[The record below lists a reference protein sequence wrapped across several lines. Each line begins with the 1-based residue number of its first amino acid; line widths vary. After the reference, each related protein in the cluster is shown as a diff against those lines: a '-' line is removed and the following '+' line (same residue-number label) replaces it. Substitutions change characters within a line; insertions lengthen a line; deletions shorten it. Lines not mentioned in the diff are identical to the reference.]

1 MFQEIVTFIEGQTGF
16 TIGTT
21 LQAGHRLAT
30 APDRCVLIAESGGGG
45 TVPELPDRADF
56 LIQALSRA
64 KTYFEARDDAWTVY
78 TELTKGWAAG
88 WNMPTLTGSGDDYI
102 AWTID
107 AIAIP
112 QYIGQDV
119 DGRFEFSVN
128 FIFRMAQASC
138 GAGPSG
144 PC

>member
-1 MFQEIVTFIEGQTGF
+1 MMFQEIVTFIDGKTPF
-16 TIGTT
+16 TLGTT

-30 APDRCVLIAESGGGG
+30 APDRCVLIAESAGGA

-64 KTYFEARDDAWTVY
+64 KTYFEARDDAWTIY
-78 TELTKGWAAG
+78 TALQGTAG
-88 WNMPTLTGSGDDYI
+88 WNMPNISGSGDDYI
-102 AWTID
+102 AWTVD

-119 DGRFEFSVN
+119 DGRYEFSVN

-144 PC
+144 P

>member
-1 MFQEIVTFIEGQTGF
+1 MMFQEIVTFIEGKTPF
-16 TIGTT
+16 VLGTT

-30 APDRCVLIAESGGGG
+30 APDRCVLIAESGGGA

-64 KTYFEARDDAWTVY
+64 KTYFDARADAWTVY
-78 TELTKGWAAG
+78 TALHGTAG
-88 WNMPTLTGSGDDYI
+88 WNMPILSGSGDDYI
-102 AWTID
+102 AWTVE
-107 AIAIP
+107 ALAIP

-144 PC
+144 P

>member
-1 MFQEIVTFIEGQTGF
+1 MFQEIVTFIDGKTPF
-16 TIGTT
+16 TLGTT

-30 APDRCVLIAESGGGG
+30 APDRCVLIAESAGGA

-64 KTYFEARDDAWTVY
+64 KTYFEARDDAWTIY
-78 TELTKGWAAG
+78 TALQGTAG
-88 WNMPTLTGSGDDYI
+88 WNMPNISGSGDDYI
-102 AWTID
+102 AWTVD

-112 QYIGQDV
+112 QYIGQDI

-128 FIFRMAQASC
+128 FIWRIAQASC
-138 GAGPSG
+138 GPGPSG
-144 PC
+144 P

>member
-1 MFQEIVTFIEGQTGF
+1 MFREIVTFIDNHTPFNLSDG
-16 TIGTT
+16 T

-30 APDRCVLIAESGGGG
+30 APIRCVLIAESGGGA

-56 LIQALSRA
+56 LIQVLSRA

-78 TELTKGWAAG
+78 TALHGTAG
-88 WNMPTLTGSGDDYI
+88 WNLPNLSGSGSDYLVPTL
-102 AWTID
+102 D

-119 DGRFEFSVN
+119 DGRYEFSVN
-128 FIFRMAQASC
+128 FTFRIQTGSC

-144 PC
+144 P

>member
-1 MFQEIVTFIEGQTGF
+1 MFQEIVTFIEGKTPF
-16 TIGTT
+16 VLGTT

-30 APDRCVLIAESGGGG
+30 APDRCVLIAESGGGA

-64 KTYFEARDDAWTVY
+64 KTYFDARADAWTVY
-78 TELTKGWAAG
+78 TALHGTAG
-88 WNMPTLTGSGDDYI
+88 WNMPILSGSGDDYI
-102 AWTID
+102 AWTVE
-107 AIAIP
+107 ALAIP

-144 PC
+144 P

>member
-1 MFQEIVTFIEGQTGF
+1 MMFREIVTFIDNHTPFNLSDG
-16 TIGTT
+16 T

-30 APDRCVLIAESGGGG
+30 APDRCVLIAESAGGA

-78 TELTKGWAAG
+78 TALHGTAG
-88 WNMPTLTGSGDDYI
+88 WNMPILSGSGSDYI
-102 AWTID
+102 AWTVD
-107 AIAIP
+107 ALAIP

-128 FIFRMAQASC
+128 FIWRIAQASC

-144 PC
+144 P

>member
-1 MFQEIVTFIEGQTGF
+1 MMFQEIVTFIEGKTPF
-16 TIGTT
+16 ALGTT

-30 APDRCVLIAESGGGG
+30 APNRCVLIAESAGGA

-56 LIQALSRA
+56 LIQAISRA
-64 KTYFEARDDAWTVY
+64 KTYFAARDDAWTVY
-78 TELTKGWAAG
+78 TALHGTAA
-88 WNMPTLTGSGDDYI
+88 WNMPNISGSGADYI
-102 AWTID
+102 AWTVD

-144 PC
+144 P

>member
-1 MFQEIVTFIEGQTGF
+1 MMFQEIVTFIAGRTGF

-30 APDRCVLIAESGGGG
+30 APDRCVLIAESGGGA

-64 KTYFEARDDAWTVY
+64 KKYFEARDDAWTVY
-78 TELTKGWAAG
+78 TALHGTAG
-88 WNMPTLTGSGDDYI
+88 WNMPNISGSGDDYI
-102 AWTID
+102 AWTVE
-107 AIAIP
+107 ALAIP

-119 DGRFEFSVN
+119 DGRYEFSVN

-144 PC
+144 P

>member
-1 MFQEIVTFIEGQTGF
+1 MFQEIVTFIEGKTPF
-16 TIGTT
+16 VLGTT

-30 APDRCVLIAESGGGG
+30 APDRCVLVAESGGGA

-64 KTYFEARDDAWTVY
+64 KTYFDARDDAWTAY
-78 TELTKGWAAG
+78 TALHGTAG
-88 WNMPTLTGSGDDYI
+88 WNMPNISGSGDDYI
-102 AWTID
+102 AWTVE
-107 AIAIP
+107 ALAIP

-144 PC
+144 P

>member
-1 MFQEIVTFIEGQTGF
+1 MFQEIVTFISNQTGF

-30 APDRCVLIAESGGGG
+30 APDRCVLVAESAGGA

-64 KTYFEARDDAWTVY
+64 KTYFDARADAWTVY
-78 TELTKGWAAG
+78 TALHGTAG
-88 WNMPTLTGSGDDYI
+88 WNMPILSGSGDDYI
-102 AWTID
+102 AWTVE
-107 AIAIP
+107 ALAIP

-144 PC
+144 P

>member
-1 MFQEIVTFIEGQTGF
+1 MFQEIVTFIAGRTGF
-16 TIGTT
+16 ALGTT
-21 LQAGHRLAT
+21 LQSGHRLDT
-30 APDRCVLIAESGGGG
+30 APDRCVLIAESAGGA

-64 KTYFEARDDAWTVY
+64 EKYLEAREDAWTVY
-78 TELTKGWAAG
+78 TALHGTAG
-88 WNMPTLTGSGDDYI
+88 WNMPTLTGSGSDYI
-102 AWTID
+102 AWTVD
-107 AIAIP
+107 ALAIP

-144 PC
+144 P

>member
-1 MFQEIVTFIEGQTGF
+1 MMFQEIVTFIAGQTGF

-30 APDRCVLIAESGGGG
+30 APDRCVLIAESAGGA

-64 KTYFEARDDAWTVY
+64 KTYFDARDDAWTVY
-78 TELTKGWAAG
+78 TSLHGTAG
-88 WNMPTLTGSGDDYI
+88 WNMPILTGSGSDYI
-102 AWTID
+102 AWTVD
-107 AIAIP
+107 ALAIP
-112 QYIGQDV
+112 QHIGQDV

-144 PC
+144 P

>member
-1 MFQEIVTFIEGQTGF
+1 MFQEIVTFIAGRTGF

-30 APDRCVLIAESGGGG
+30 APDRCVLIAESGGGA

-64 KTYFEARDDAWTVY
+64 KKYFEARDDAWTVY
-78 TELTKGWAAG
+78 TALHGTAG
-88 WNMPTLTGSGDDYI
+88 WNMPNISGSGDDYI
-102 AWTID
+102 AWTVE
-107 AIAIP
+107 ALAIP

-119 DGRFEFSVN
+119 DGRYEFSVN

-144 PC
+144 P

>member
-1 MFQEIVTFIEGQTGF
+1 MFQEIVTFISNQTGF

-30 APDRCVLIAESGGGG
+30 APDRCVLVAESGGGA

-64 KTYFEARDDAWTVY
+64 KTYFDARDDVWTVY
-78 TELTKGWAAG
+78 TALHGTAG
-88 WNMPTLTGSGDDYI
+88 WNMPNISGSGDDYI
-102 AWTID
+102 AWMVE
-107 AIAIP
+107 ALAIP

-144 PC
+144 P

>member
-1 MFQEIVTFIEGQTGF
+1 MFQEIVTFIDGKTPF
-16 TIGTT
+16 TLGTT

-30 APDRCVLIAESGGGG
+30 APDRCVLIAESAGGA

-64 KTYFEARDDAWTVY
+64 KTYFEARDDAWTIY
-78 TELTKGWAAG
+78 TALQGTAG
-88 WNMPTLTGSGDDYI
+88 WNMPNISGSGDDYI
-102 AWTID
+102 AWTVD

-119 DGRFEFSVN
+119 DGRYEFSVN

-144 PC
+144 P

>member
-1 MFQEIVTFIEGQTGF
+1 MMFREIVTFIANRTGF

-21 LQAGHRLAT
+21 LQIGHRLAT
-30 APDRCVLIAESGGGG
+30 APIRCVLIAESAGGA

-56 LIQALSRA
+56 LIQALSRG

-78 TELTKGWAAG
+78 NALHGTAG
-88 WNMPTLTGSGDDYI
+88 WNMPTLAGSGGDYI
-102 AWTID
+102 AWTVD
-107 AIAIP
+107 ALAIP

-119 DGRFEFSVN
+119 DGRFEQSVN

-144 PC
+144 P